1 MGLRVMFQN
10 QSLKFGE
17 KTNVSS
23 LNKYS
28 PLVGLNLPSSTEAGY
43 LWRKSFCFMQQLLA

>member
-1 MGLRVMFQN
+1 MFQN

-23 LNKYS
+23 LNEYS
-28 PLVGLNLPSSTEAGY
+28 PLVGLNLPGSTGAGY
-43 LWRKSFCFMQQLLA
+43 LWRKGFCLTQQLLA